1 MSRKTEGF
9 RMGKVATLLAV
20 LLLGSVALA
29 SAADLYP
36 YNDPHKGGYNDKQD
50 DRPWYD
56 GKPYPFFLDMFDGKG
71 VKPQE
76 EGTYQ
81 QFPKDS
87 VPVRVV
93 LGKIQRIYD
102 PFIPAIVGD
111 GSGAKGHPREHRP
124 KNPTQAT
131 SDSIAR
137 GQVLYNTY
145 CAACH
150 GADGL
155 ANTVAVQKGVP
166 APPIVAI
173 VKISTAQSHL
183 YNKIK
188 YGSFFQEPRGFMPAF
203 GAQTS
208 VRDRWDLVNYLT
220 SAGFGKEIT
229 Q

>member
-1 MSRKTEGF
+1 MLKMTEGF
-9 RMGKVATLLAV
+9 RMGKGIALLAG
-20 LLLGSVALA
+20 LLLSCSSLA
-29 SAADLYP
+29 VAADLYP
-36 YNDPHKGGYNDKQD
+36 YNDPHKGGYNDKED

-56 GKPYPFFLDMFDGKG
+56 GKPYRFFEDMFDGKSI
-71 VKPQE
+71 KPQE
-76 EGTYQ
+76 AGTYQ
-81 QFPKDS
+81 QAPKGA

-102 PFIPAIVGD
+102 PFIPAVAGD
-111 GSGAKGHPREHRP
+111 GSGAEGHPREHRP

-131 SDSIAR
+131 PDSVER
-137 GQVLYNTY
+137 GRILYNTY

-150 GADGL
+150 GTDGL

-173 VKISTAQSHL
+173 VKIPTAQSHL

-188 YGSFFQEPRGFMPAF
+188 YGSFFQEPKGFMPAF

-208 VRDRWDLVNYLT
+208 VRDRWDMVNYLT
-220 SAGFGKEIT
+220 SEGFGKEIT